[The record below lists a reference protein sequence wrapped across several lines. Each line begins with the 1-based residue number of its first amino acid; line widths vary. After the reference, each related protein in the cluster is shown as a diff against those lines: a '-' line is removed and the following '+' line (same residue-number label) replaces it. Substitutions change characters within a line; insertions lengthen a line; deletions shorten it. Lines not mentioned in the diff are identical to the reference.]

1 MKNPRALAA
10 LVQAASPILGG
21 GPRSV
26 VLHVGDRQHHGQA
39 WQLVLAQPTAASNI
53 NTMRSE
59 EEDHGNCHKI
69 AKRILLHS
77 TQVGQFLRIHKT
89 THYHKIRAYKYCFV
103 TLWPCDLPLPNP
115 SLVWTGLDR
124 TCLVLCFP
132 LSLFIIFILIFILQ
146 YLSLYLSLYL
156 CLSISTSVS
165 LYLCL

>member
-21 GPRSV
+21 GPRSI

-39 WQLVLAQPTAASNI
+39 WQLVFAQPAAASNI

-59 EEDHGNCHKI
+59 EEDNGNCHKI

-89 THYHKIRAYKYCFV
+89 THYHKIRAYKLFCNFM
-103 TLWPCDLPLPNP
+103 TLWPPTPNP

-124 TCLVLCFP
+124 ICSVLCFP
-132 LSLFIIFILIFILQ
+132 LSLFIIFILIFIL
-146 YLSLYLSLYL
+146 
-156 CLSISTSVS
+156 
-165 LYLCL
+165 